1 MVEQQPRHL
10 QQERP
15 AAAVAADIAAADGHH
30 LGKGLFR
37 EVLRELAV
45 DPADLL
51 APELRLIADELVERH
66 AEKRR
71 QLRQHRRVRQALP
84 ALPLRDGRLRHAD
97 VVGEH
102 LLCEPLRLPQT
113 GDIFRKVQKFH
124 RVFPHFCS
132 HYTRPRRPAQATR
145 ATLGEKKSTAAIH
158 RARKEGGS
166 LRSAPRLA

>member
-1 MVEQQPRHL
+1 MSD
-10 QQERP
+10 
-15 AAAVAADIAAADGHH
+15 AVSLTMGNS
-30 LGKGLFR
+30 
-37 EVLRELAV
+37 
-45 DPADLL
+45 
-51 APELRLIADELVERH
+51 
-66 AEKRR
+66 
-71 QLRQHRRVRQALP
+71 

-145 ATLGEKKSTAAIH
+145 AILGEKKSTAAIH
-158 RARKEGGS
+158 RACKEERQNSQSFDALLYEGGS

>member
-1 MVEQQPRHL
+1 MSD
-10 QQERP
+10 
-15 AAAVAADIAAADGHH
+15 AVSLTMGNS
-30 LGKGLFR
+30 
-37 EVLRELAV
+37 
-45 DPADLL
+45 
-51 APELRLIADELVERH
+51 
-66 AEKRR
+66 
-71 QLRQHRRVRQALP
+71 

-158 RARKEGGS
+158 RVLTLFFTKGFRSALRLGWHSQTAALAPRKVYFVTYTPPQNTIRTYSRRCGTANS
-166 LRSAPRLA
+166 LRL